1 MNTSQKP
8 VLISLNRLC
17 KLTRRDR
24 STLTLRLLSGELVPA
39 AWLDV
44 GGGRAL
50 PLFSQDAVGQVER
63 FALRPGV
70 PVLNHSQPET
80 TND

>member
-1 MNTSQKP
+1 MNTSGKSIF
-8 VLISLNRLC
+8 ISLNRLC

-39 AWLDV
+39 AWLEV
-44 GGGRAL
+44 GNGRAL
-50 PLFSQDAVGQVER
+50 PLFSQEAVQQVER
-63 FALRPGV
+63 FALRPGM
-70 PVLNHSQPET
+70 PVLNHHESQT

>member
-1 MNTSQKP
+1 MNTSGKSIF
-8 VLISLNRLC
+8 ISLNRLC

-50 PLFSQDAVGQVER
+50 PLFSQDTVAQVER
-63 FALRPGV
+63 FALRPGM
-70 PVLNHSQPET
+70 PVLNHPQHET
-80 TND
+80 TNE